1 MRAEK
6 LQGGLGEEKAKNCWQ
21 IRGDVGRVQHLGQR
35 LGMQHISV
43 LISSKVWEVEAKPGE
58 LIFNPTLDKTKK
70 QMKSRADK
78 DDGKD
83 KDKDKD
89 KDDGKDD
96 CADVEQQ
103 FAAREGRKCIRAQNV
118 LF

>member
-43 LISSKVWEVEAKPGE
+43 LISSKVWEVEAKTGE
-58 LIFNPTLDKTKK
+58 FIFNPTLEEETDEVT
-70 QMKSRADK
+70 R
-78 DDGKD
+78 G
-83 KDKDKD
+83 KD

-96 CADVEQQ
+96 DDDVEQQ